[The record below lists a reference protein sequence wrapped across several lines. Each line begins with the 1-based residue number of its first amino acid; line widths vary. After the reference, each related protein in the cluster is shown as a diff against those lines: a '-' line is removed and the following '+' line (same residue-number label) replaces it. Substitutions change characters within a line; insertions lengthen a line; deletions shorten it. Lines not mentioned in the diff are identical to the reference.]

1 MRLRTII
8 AAAALAAAS
17 ALPLSAGAQQRGGS
31 GSATLEAVRS
41 RGALNC
47 GVSGEIAGF
56 SLPDS
61 RSVMQGMDADY
72 CRAIAAAVL
81 GDAGKV
87 RFANLSAQN
96 RFTALQSGEVDV
108 LIRNTGW

>member
-1 MRLRTII
+1 
-8 AAAALAAAS
+8 
-17 ALPLSAGAQQRGGS
+17 
-31 GSATLEAVRS
+31 
-41 RGALNC
+41 
-47 GVSGEIAGF
+47 VSGEIAGF

-61 RSVMQGMDADY
+61 RSAMQGMDADY

-87 RFANLSAQN
+87 RFVNLSAQN

-108 LIRNTGW
+108 LIRNTGGR